1 MTIRGEDLLIT
12 GAWALLI
19 GAIVDT
25 VGQTQQTLT
34 SSDLGKD
41 LVIKGNEIEA
51 FGNALQAIGRTKLLA
66 SPAELP
72 AIFTIS
78 GSWIEAAGNTANAVG
93 VDIEMNVDEDE
104 GLKID
109 TLGSGVQGLGS
120 AFEAFGA
127 YIATESSFR
136 SLSITGNSLVTLGSF
151 IESTGDIFLLQDKI
165 KTGEQLLLIGSWI
178 QLFGMIILLVAITLE
193 VETISV
199 R

>member
-72 AIFTIS
+72 AIFTIF
-78 GSWIEAAGNTANAVG
+78 GSWIEGAGNTANAIG
-93 VDIEMNVDEDE
+93 VNIEKNVDEDE

-109 TLGSGVQGLGS
+109 ALGSGIQGLGS
-120 AFEAFGA
+120 AFEAVGA
-127 YIATESSFR
+127 YIATDSSFR
-136 SLSITGNSLVTLGSF
+136 SLNITANSLVTLGSF

-165 KTGEQLLLIGSWI
+165 KAGEHLLLIGSWV
-178 QLFGMIILLVAITLE
+178 QLFGIIILLVAITLE
-193 VETISV
+193 VEAIGIG
-199 R
+199 